1 MNKQELVKAVADAT
15 GLTQEKS
22 TKALN
27 AVLECV
33 TATLSKGEDVV
44 LVNFGTFTVRDR
56 AARTGRNPQTGT
68 PIQLPASKVA
78 VFAPGK
84 ALKAAV
90 NE

>member
-15 GLTQEKS
+15 GLTLEKS

-27 AVLECV
+27 AVLESV

-44 LVNFGTFTVRDR
+44 LVNFGTFTVRKR
-56 AARTGRNPQTGT
+56 SARTGRNPQTGAA
-68 PIQLPASKVA
+68 IELPASKTA

-84 ALKAAV
+84 GLKAAV